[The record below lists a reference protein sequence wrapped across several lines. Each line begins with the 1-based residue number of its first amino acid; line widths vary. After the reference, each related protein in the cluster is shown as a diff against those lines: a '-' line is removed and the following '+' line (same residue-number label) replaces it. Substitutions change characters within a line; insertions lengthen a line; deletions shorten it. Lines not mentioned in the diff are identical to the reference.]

1 MDVDLELGGA
11 QAAAIALAIVSGACL
26 LGLLFWWTRQ
36 TNRRAAESPAAG
48 AVELHASM
56 VRLQEE
62 LPQLLRTM
70 SGRLDAKMRAL
81 SDLIHEAGGT
91 IDELRRLRSAATANP
106 EAPAD
111 PSHVSARATQKD
123 SHQEPATH
131 LLAADATDPTD
142 PTDHRDRADIV
153 ASPARAADP
162 TELRSERYAHVYSLA
177 DDGLDAAE
185 IAAETGMHRGEVE
198 LVLSLRRKRVRVDR
212 GGGRPEPNRIVRSP
226 EEATV

>member
-1 MDVDLELGGA
+1 MDWELELGGA

-26 LGLLFWWTRQ
+26 LGLIFWWTRHS
-36 TNRRAAESPAAG
+36 NRRAAEPSTAG

-56 VRLQEE
+56 LRLQEE

-70 SGRLDAKMRAL
+70 SGRLDSRMRAL

-91 IDELRRLRSAATANP
+91 IDELRRLRSSATANAEP
-106 EAPAD
+106 VLNPSRAAPRTTLSESHAIPASQL
-111 PSHVSARATQKD
+111 PS
-123 SHQEPATH
+123 
-131 LLAADATDPTD
+131 TDPTD
-142 PTDHRDRADIV
+142 PPDPSDPTERIV
-153 ASPARAADP
+153 QSSRVSDP

-177 DDGLDAAE
+177 DDGLDAAA
-185 IAAETGMHRGEVE
+185 IAGETGMHRGEVE

-212 GGGRPEPNRIVRSP
+212 GGDRPEPNRIVRSP